1 MSIVNPFGS
10 RDSGKSEPPVQPR
23 PVTPGRRSA
32 SSLSKDR
39 GAPKNQQAAPSMS
52 ASLEQSHNQPQK
64 HSSSTTSTA
73 PTTHESTAPTSV
85 LQYSHGASDSSTT
98 LSSHSKSVSDDVFN
112 DLLTDDDETGILS
125 EYTKARAADSS
136 AFESALSEFEEER
149 KRLRRLYP
157 TSGIKQS
164 RFLLVDTLLKAP
176 KTFFDAYA
184 KDVEEGV
191 IFVRNRLTDTGQSDL
206 VRDAQEHPT
215 EEEFQE
221 KAFDAVHSLASESLA
236 HSRWRDTHR
245 AIIISLIC
253 NEIIGFGILDPL
265 WRDSKVTEIMCNGP
279 FDVQV
284 EIAGEVYKVPCLRFK
299 NANHLS
305 DLLERLY
312 RSVGKVLSQTTP
324 RVKGRLHDKSR
335 MFAVHTS
342 VAPDGPNFNIRR
354 HPQGFWTPQ
363 SMIDKGA
370 SSQEMMTF
378 IGNLLYKGASCFV
391 VGSTSS
397 GKSLTLDSKILLPD
411 GSYTTM
417 KDINPGDKVVDR
429 FGNTVG
435 VTHKF
440 MQEPRPVYKIT
451 FDTGDHVFCDLE
463 HNWLVSTT
471 NSVRKNLNRLR
482 SRRNGLLKDQQ
493 VFSDHVIDRL
503 NKELETCSDTDTIT
517 SDEICEIIERSAIPR
532 RLNDKFAEYHRKPKP
547 KKEILSKLVEYGSN
561 LIGSARG
568 KVGPLYQVK
577 TTQEIINLMDSGE
590 KVHVP
595 LPSAIEF
602 SDSMDVDELPIHPY
616 LFGLWLGDGFSSASR
631 LAADPKDAH
640 EYNKIFEDLGIGKD
654 ILSLCKTQDR
664 EIVWKINIP
673 GFRRTLHNLG
683 VLSEKGK
690 KMPTKFIPEIY
701 MRSSVAAR
709 RMLIAGLLDSDGWSN
724 EKSWGFSNTNTKI
737 LDGMRKVLFSLGIK
751 STVNAKKQK
760 KKNHRVCYD
769 LHIASREKLGML
781 SRKNAKIQQ
790 PRQQQSESVRAKKII
805 SIERTCRIEEMA
817 CISTD
822 GPDSTYITGPYTVT
836 HNTSLMNAL
845 TGFYPERARI
855 LTLEDN
861 LEMKPN
867 PKKFL
872 AAAMECKEPSNSDGG
887 ATGTSM
893 RDLVHAAM
901 QMRPEKIV
909 LGEVSD
915 SAAYD
920 LCQALNT
927 GHSGMSTFHANS
939 SQLSITRICSLVA
952 QSGMTTIE
960 GATDLVAAAFDFI
973 INVRHFPMDGSRR
986 IVSIDEVGM
995 EPVEIGGRLTL
1006 PVRQLWRFVDDGLTP
1021 EGKVKGHWEQVSDI
1035 SQARKDAKML
1045 DMEKDLTWEQLR
1057 ELSSLPEGELEV

>member
-10 RDSGKSEPPVQPR
+10 RDSGKSDPSVQSR

-39 GAPKNQQAAPSMS
+39 SAPKSQQTAPAVS
-52 ASLEQSHNQPQK
+52 AGLEQSHNQALR
-64 HSSSTTSTA
+64 HSNSAAYTTST
-73 PTTHESTAPTSV
+73 TRESAALTSV
-85 LQYSHGASDSSTT
+85 SQSGYRNSDSSSAA
-98 LSSHSKSVSDDVFN
+98 LSPSSKSVSDDVFN

-136 AFESALSEFEEER
+136 AFENTLSEFEEER

-236 HSRWRDTHR
+236 HSRWRDIHR

-397 GKSLTLDSKILLPD
+397 GK
-411 GSYTTM
+411 
-417 KDINPGDKVVDR
+417 
-429 FGNTVG
+429 
-435 VTHKF
+435 
-440 MQEPRPVYKIT
+440 
-451 FDTGDHVFCDLE
+451 
-463 HNWLVSTT
+463 
-471 NSVRKNLNRLR
+471 
-482 SRRNGLLKDQQ
+482 
-493 VFSDHVIDRL
+493 
-503 NKELETCSDTDTIT
+503 T
-517 SDEICEIIERSAIPR
+517 S
-532 RLNDKFAEYHRKPKP
+532 
-547 KKEILSKLVEYGSN
+547 
-561 LIGSARG
+561 
-568 KVGPLYQVK
+568 
-577 TTQEIINLMDSGE
+577 
-590 KVHVP
+590 
-595 LPSAIEF
+595 
-602 SDSMDVDELPIHPY
+602 
-616 LFGLWLGDGFSSASR
+616 
-631 LAADPKDAH
+631 
-640 EYNKIFEDLGIGKD
+640 
-654 ILSLCKTQDR
+654 
-664 EIVWKINIP
+664 
-673 GFRRTLHNLG
+673 
-683 VLSEKGK
+683 
-690 KMPTKFIPEIY
+690 
-701 MRSSVAAR
+701 
-709 RMLIAGLLDSDGWSN
+709 ML
-724 EKSWGFSNTNTKI
+724 
-737 LDGMRKVLFSLGIK
+737 
-751 STVNAKKQK
+751 
-760 KKNHRVCYD
+760 
-769 LHIASREKLGML
+769 
-781 SRKNAKIQQ
+781 
-790 PRQQQSESVRAKKII
+790 
-805 SIERTCRIEEMA
+805 
-817 CISTD
+817 
-822 GPDSTYITGPYTVT
+822 
-836 HNTSLMNAL
+836 NAL

-867 PKKFL
+867 PKKLL

-893 RDLVHAAM
+893 RDLVHASM
-901 QMRPEKIV
+901 QMRPEI
-909 LGEVSD
+909 LLIGEVSD

-952 QSGMTTIE
+952 QSDMTTIE

-1057 ELSSLPEGELEV
+1057 KLSSLPEGELEV

>member
-10 RDSGKSEPPVQPR
+10 RDSGKSEPPVQSR

-39 GAPKNQQAAPSMS
+39 GAPKIQQPAPSVS
-52 ASLEQSHNQPQK
+52 AGLEQSRNQALQ
-64 HSSSTTSTA
+64 HSSSTTPTA
-73 PTTHESTAPTSV
+73 STTHESAVTSSV
-85 LQYSHGASDSSTT
+85 SQYSHGESGSSAA
-98 LSSHSKSVSDDVFN
+98 LSSSSRSVSDDVFN

-136 AFESALSEFEEER
+136 AFENTLSEFEEER

-397 GKSLTLDSKILLPD
+397 GK
-411 GSYTTM
+411 
-417 KDINPGDKVVDR
+417 
-429 FGNTVG
+429 
-435 VTHKF
+435 
-440 MQEPRPVYKIT
+440 
-451 FDTGDHVFCDLE
+451 
-463 HNWLVSTT
+463 
-471 NSVRKNLNRLR
+471 
-482 SRRNGLLKDQQ
+482 
-493 VFSDHVIDRL
+493 
-503 NKELETCSDTDTIT
+503 T
-517 SDEICEIIERSAIPR
+517 S
-532 RLNDKFAEYHRKPKP
+532 
-547 KKEILSKLVEYGSN
+547 
-561 LIGSARG
+561 
-568 KVGPLYQVK
+568 
-577 TTQEIINLMDSGE
+577 
-590 KVHVP
+590 
-595 LPSAIEF
+595 
-602 SDSMDVDELPIHPY
+602 
-616 LFGLWLGDGFSSASR
+616 
-631 LAADPKDAH
+631 
-640 EYNKIFEDLGIGKD
+640 
-654 ILSLCKTQDR
+654 
-664 EIVWKINIP
+664 
-673 GFRRTLHNLG
+673 
-683 VLSEKGK
+683 
-690 KMPTKFIPEIY
+690 
-701 MRSSVAAR
+701 
-709 RMLIAGLLDSDGWSN
+709 ML
-724 EKSWGFSNTNTKI
+724 
-737 LDGMRKVLFSLGIK
+737 
-751 STVNAKKQK
+751 
-760 KKNHRVCYD
+760 
-769 LHIASREKLGML
+769 
-781 SRKNAKIQQ
+781 
-790 PRQQQSESVRAKKII
+790 
-805 SIERTCRIEEMA
+805 
-817 CISTD
+817 
-822 GPDSTYITGPYTVT
+822 
-836 HNTSLMNAL
+836 NAL

-901 QMRPEKIV
+901 QMRPSSILV
-909 LGEVSD
+909 GEVSN

-927 GHSGMSTFHANS
+927 GHSCMSTFHANS